1 MRALVTGAA
10 GFLGYHL
17 ARALLARGDEVV
29 LVDSFVR
36 GEADAA
42 YAELARHPRAA
53 AFDLDLTDAAAVCRT
68 LPSPAGIDAVFHL
81 AALNG
86 TQNFYERPLEVLR
99 CSTLPCFALLDWLA
113 TGARPRATR
122 FVYAGSSESYAATVD
137 RFGWAV
143 PTAEDVPLC
152 IGDVANPR
160 WSYAV
165 SKLHGEVLTA
175 QGCRALD
182 LPWTVVRYHNAYG
195 PRMGDKHVMPDFLAR
210 ARDTGRC
217 ALYGHEETRS
227 FIYVDDA
234 VAATLA
240 LAAHPGAAGEVVNVG
255 GAQEVA
261 IADLGRLMMR
271 VCGLDG
277 PLELH
282 PAPPG
287 SVRRRAPDLAKL
299 RRLTGF
305 AETVPLEEGIA
316 RTAAFYLGRT
326 VAAAPAS

>member
-10 GFLGYHL
+10 GFLGHHL
-17 ARALLARGDEVV
+17 ARALLDRGDEVV

-42 YAELARHPRAA
+42 HLALARHPRALA
-53 AFDLDLTDAAAVCRT
+53 LDLDLNDAPSVRRA
-68 LPSPAGIDAVFHL
+68 LPPARGFDLVFHF

-99 CSTLPCFALLDWLA
+99 CSTLPAFALFEWLA
-113 TGARPRATR
+113 DGARAGATR
-122 FVYAGSSESYAATVD
+122 VLYAGSSESYAATVD
-137 RFGWAV
+137 RFGWSV

-152 IGDVANPR
+152 IADIANPR

-175 QGCRALD
+175 QGCRALG
-182 LPWTVVRYHNAYG
+182 LPWTVLRIHNAYG
-195 PRMGDKHVMPDFLAR
+195 PRMGDRHVMPDFLVR
-210 ARDTGRC
+210 ARDEGRC
-217 ALYGHEETRS
+217 ALYGHAETRS

-240 LAAHPGAAGEVVNVG
+240 LAATPDAAGEVVNVG
-255 GAQEVA
+255 GAREIG
-261 IADLGRLMMR
+261 IAELGRLMMR
-271 VCGLDG
+271 ICGLPG

-282 PAPPG
+282 PGPPG
-287 SVRRRAPDLAKL
+287 SVRRRAPDLVKL

-305 AETVPLEEGIA
+305 EERVTLEDGIA
-316 RTAAFYLGRT
+316 RTAAFYLRSPQ
-326 VAAAPAS
+326 PA